1 MLVEGLDVTT
11 KPQHYQLEVWKR
23 SMRMVR
29 AVYEV
34 TASFPDEER
43 YCLTAQMRRCAI
55 SVPSNIAEGAARSGN
70 KEFVR
75 YLIMARGSLME
86 LDTQTWIAKDLGYI
100 AEEVASLQSEFH
112 EILAMLNG
120 LIRNRRV
127 TPAPD

>member
-1 MLVEGLDVTT
+1 
-11 KPQHYQLEVWKR
+11 
-23 SMRMVR
+23 MRMVR